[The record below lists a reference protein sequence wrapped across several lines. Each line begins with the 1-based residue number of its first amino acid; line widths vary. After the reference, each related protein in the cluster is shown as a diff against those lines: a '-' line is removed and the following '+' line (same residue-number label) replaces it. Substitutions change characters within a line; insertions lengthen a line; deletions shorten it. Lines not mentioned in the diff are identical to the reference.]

1 MALWG
6 SKKPEPEGNGK
17 VVDTMYG
24 KPPPAVEPVQPTVPT
39 PMPIAPAFGID
50 QTISLM
56 RSLPANKDPLLV
68 VAVMKATLESVNVH
82 VSDIIADAIRRMGE
96 VEQRV
101 ADLKAENEALER
113 EMDRRAKEIMQL
125 EQAHAEVVK
134 VKDFLSSG

>member
-6 SKKPEPEGNGK
+6 NKKPEPEGNGK
-17 VVDTMYG
+17 VLDTMYG

-68 VAVMKATLESVNVH
+68 VAVMKATLEHLVH
-82 VSDIIADAIRRMGE
+82 CCKGDERPDCPILENLAEERREDLPTVAKPRGRPGFA
-96 VEQRV
+96 QR
-101 ADLKAENEALER
+101 
-113 EMDRRAKEIMQL
+113 
-125 EQAHAEVVK
+125 
-134 VKDFLSSG
+134 